1 MRILLTPDQESTL
14 WHLTETMVVPNGD
27 RYYFFPYFMRPM
39 GNGMYERLTFEQLPE
54 KAKDMVLQQKGIKT
68 SSSETY

>member
-1 MRILLTPDQESTL
+1 
-14 WHLTETMVVPNGD
+14 
-27 RYYFFPYFMRPM
+27 M

-54 KAKDMVLQQKGIKT
+54 EAKDMILQQKGIKT